1 MPPPPQRAVII
12 DFRGRARPRPSYKP
26 SRGCCARRRFP
37 WLELMWTDGGYNAWQ
52 VDAAVA
58 KVPLLR
64 MEIVKRSDDMKGF
77 IVLPLDGREHLLLV
91 RPKPASR

>member
-1 MPPPPQRAVII
+1 MRAEAG
-12 DFRGRARPRPSYKP
+12 GRRLRSERA
-26 SRGCCARRRFP
+26 
-37 WLELMWTDGGYNAWQ
+37 YNAWQ

-77 IVLPLDGREHLLLV
+77 VVLPLDGRAHLLLV